1 MAARIIVLTAAF
13 VAWLP
18 ASLIFFIGGNPL
30 GLVLPVMGF
39 CPLPSRSGEIGYSE
53 TGMLVWGIGLLMFF
67 VILGCVAVVRK
78 SLPLALAFSG
88 LLGLSVILVLVRFM
102 ADLNG
107 IH

>member
-1 MAARIIVLTAAF
+1 
-13 VAWLP
+13 
-18 ASLIFFIGGNPL
+18 
-30 GLVLPVMGF
+30 
-39 CPLPSRSGEIGYSE
+39 
-53 TGMLVWGIGLLMFF
+53 MFF

-107 IH
+107 IHRFQTDTQFGNDGLIITGT